1 MAHQRATSELL
12 TRLRRLALERQG
24 LLGQVPFGRGPAA
37 TLRAIE
43 RLGYVQIDSIA
54 VVNRAHDHVLAARVP
69 NYRPGHLD
77 SLQEKRRIFEYWD
90 HAAAYLPMSDYRY
103 ALPKMQA
110 MARGEDRW
118 IRCRDRRLMARVLQR
133 VRLDGPLQARDFAA
147 PGRSRA
153 AGWWNWKP
161 AKQALEQLFM
171 EGRLMVTGRQ
181 GFEKVYDLTERVLP
195 ADVETRTP
203 SLQEQAAHR
212 IRRTLD
218 AHGVASAGSMLYL
231 RSDPRLRHALNE
243 QLHAMCQRGELQRLT
258 LGASG
263 PTQPL
268 YTSTG
273 ALDRR
278 ARPAPPRARILS
290 PFDNAVIQR
299 RRSRDLFD
307 FDYQLE
313 CYLPAAK
320 RRFGYFCLPLLY
332 RDGFLGR
339 ADCKAHRSRGVM
351 EIRAL
356 FVEDETPL
364 LREPERCL
372 GALADALAGF
382 AREHDCAAL
391 ALDTVKPRRW
401 REPLARVLHA
411 TAVLQTTGE
420 TP

>member
-1 MAHQRATSELL
+1 MPGTGATAPPLGK
-12 TRLRRLALERQG
+12 LRRIALDHQG
-24 LLGQVPFGRGPAA
+24 LLGRSPFGRGAQA
-37 TLRAIE
+37 TLRAVQ
-43 RLGYVQIDSIA
+43 RLGYVQIDTIS
-54 VVNRAHDHVLAARVP
+54 VVARAHHHVLQTRVP
-69 NYRPGHLD
+69 DYQPSHLD
-77 SLQEKRRIFEYWD
+77 QLLEAGSIFEYWS
-90 HAAAYLPMSDYRY
+90 HAAAYLPMEDYRY
-103 ALPKMQA
+103 ALPKMRA

-118 IRCRDRRLMARVLQR
+118 VRSRDQRLMSRILDR
-133 VRLDGPLQARDFAA
+133 IKIDGPLQARDFDA
-147 PGRSRA
+147 PKTHDAS
-153 AGWWNWKP
+153 GWWSWKP